1 MNAEHNLS
9 SDPSTTTHEN
19 RAPLSPLRV
28 LSLFLRTCLRFIFS
42 YLRPIK
48 RTPVMRQMEATEC
61 GSICLSIILSHFGH
75 NLSTDEVRE
84 TCGVSRDG
92 SKASY
97 ILRGA
102 RAYNLIGHG
111 YQIPALEGLDECPK
125 PCIIHWNFDHFVV
138 FEGRRGNTFYINDP
152 AYGRRKIPLREFDHS
167 FTGIALTFE
176 RGPGFVKK
184 RGKNG
189 VALFL
194 RYGMKGSF
202 FALIAAI
209 LMGTLLI
216 LPNLAVAGATK
227 GFIDFVFLQSLYHWT
242 PPLAVVIIGAIAFQM
257 MVMLAQQ
264 RLMLRLQVHL
274 KLSLASKVIQR
285 LFYLPLSFFDQRFSG
300 DILYRFS
307 SLQQLTDLFSVGF
320 MSAFVN
326 FISFLA
332 FFWILWV
339 ISPPLLGIVTFF
351 IILRTIIFF
360 LFRRPLSEKSFAYIQ
375 DSGRL
380 SGIEMN
386 ALQSMEMLKA
396 NRLEDA
402 FFRNWAATHDD
413 VLSKYASSLLTE
425 QRYSVFL
432 SLFAGL
438 MPLFLLYKGSM
449 LVMANVMS
457 IGTLMAFSS
466 LSSALDT
473 PLMTLLEFLSSM
485 ERIKATI
492 TRLHD
497 ILLHQSE
504 EGTTATIKQAAT
516 HSALPSLQTEIIFRD
531 ISFSYGRF
539 DPPLFDNFNF
549 TLPKGKM
556 TALVGAS
563 GSGKSTISK
572 LLCGLYEPKN
582 GSIIWDQTPLCSI
595 PASILSQ
602 QIALVDQDIFFFEG
616 TVRDNLTTWNQS
628 ITEDEMIDALIK
640 VDLYDTLVGRGLLNA
655 PILENGM
662 NLSGGQRQ
670 RLDIARA
677 LLTKPS
683 VFILDEGTSALDI
696 QSERH
701 IFQTL
706 CDPSLTQ
713 MQSTTLLIIAHRL
726 STLQHAHYIH
736 VIDQGKIVES
746 GNHTELMAQ
755 NGLYKSLFEHEAMA

>member
-1 MNAEHNLS
+1 MNPEPNLPP
-9 SDPSTTTHEN
+9 DQSTPPPGDA
-19 RAPLSPLRV
+19 APLSFSFFQNV
-28 LSLFLRTCLRFIFS
+28 RTFFRFILS
-42 YLRPIK
+42 YILPIK
-48 RTPVMRQMEATEC
+48 RTPIMRQMEATEC

-111 YQIPALEGLDECPK
+111 YQIPTLEGLDECPK

-138 FEGRRGNTFYINDP
+138 FEGRRGHTFYINDP

-184 RGKNG
+184 RGKSG
-189 VALFL
+189 IALFL

-202 FALIAAI
+202 FALVAAI
-209 LMGTLLI
+209 LMGLLLI

-227 GFIDFVFLQSLYHWT
+227 GFIDYVFLQSLHHWT
-242 PPLAVVIIGAIAFQM
+242 PPLSVVIIGAIAFQM
-257 MVMLAQQ
+257 MIMLAQQ
-264 RLMLRLQVHL
+264 RLMLRLQIHL
-274 KLSLASKVIQR
+274 KLGLASKVIQR

-332 FFWILWV
+332 FFWILWI
-339 ISPPLLGIVTFF
+339 ISPPLLSIVTIF
-351 IILRTIIFF
+351 IVVRALIFF

-380 SGIEMN
+380 SGVEMN

-402 FFRNWAATHDD
+402 FFRNWSANHDD
-413 VLSKYASSLLTE
+413 VLSKFAASLLTE
-425 QRYSVFL
+425 QRYTVFL
-432 SLFAGL
+432 SFFAAL
-438 MPLFLLYKGSM
+438 MPLLLLYKGSM
-449 LVMANVMS
+449 LVMANVMT

-466 LSSALDT
+466 LASALDT

-504 EGTTATIKQAAT
+504 EIETQSIKNAPHITLA
-516 HSALPSLQTEIIFRD
+516 PLQHGITFHN

-539 DPPLFDNFNF
+539 DPPLFDTFNL

-572 LLCGLYEPKN
+572 LLCGLYPPKE
-582 GSIIWDQTPLCSI
+582 GSIMWDTTSLQSI

-616 TVRDNLTTWNQS
+616 TVRDNLTTWNQT
-628 ITEDEMIDALIK
+628 ITEDEMIDALLK

-677 LLTKPS
+677 LLTQPS
-683 VFILDEGTSALDI
+683 LFILDEGTSALDT
-696 QSERH
+696 QSERQ

-706 CDPSLTQ
+706 CSPSLSKTQ
-713 MQSTTLLIIAHRL
+713 PTTLLIIAHRL
-726 STLQHAHYIH
+726 STLQHADCIH
-736 VIDQGKIVES
+736 VIDQGKIIES
-746 GNHTELMAQ
+746 GTHTELMAQ
-755 NGLYKSLFEHEAMA
+755 NGFYQSLFEHEAMA